1 MRAEPT
7 RVLYFSSFANFRY
20 GGQRSLYH
28 LVCNLDPAAFRP
40 HVVVPAEG
48 ELAERLRARGVA
60 VSPVELPKVAPGS
73 AAACVRALRRIGTL
87 IREGAFRIVHTD
99 GPRNTLYAGMAAA
112 LAGIP
117 LVWHIRS
124 SDRDPYDRLLCRLCT
139 KLVLVADALRDRFDF
154 AAARGKFVTIH
165 NGVDLDE
172 FRVDGLPSSP
182 AGPERRSGD
191 VVIACA
197 GRVEPMKGQAR
208 VVEAL
213 GRLGEGRRTLR
224 LLLCGEITDE
234 GYRRHCEETARRCGV
249 ADRVR
254 FLGHRPD
261 IAEVLSAADLVVMPS
276 LSGEAFPRAVIE
288 AMALG
293 KPVVATDVGGTREA
307 IDEGV
312 TGYVVPPDDAGAL
325 ADRIARLLADV
336 AARTAMG
343 AAARRRAEEHF
354 SVETNAR
361 VTERL
366 YRDVLNG
373 AAARQGATVQGGDA
387 G

>member
-1 MRAEPT
+1 MRTEPIKI
-7 RVLYFSSFANFRY
+7 LYFSSFANFRY

-60 VSPVELPKVAPGS
+60 VSPVDLPKVAPGS
-73 AAACVRALRRIGTL
+73 AAACLRTLRRVRTL
-87 IREGAFRIVHTD
+87 IREGGFRIVHTD
-99 GPRNTLYAGMAAA
+99 GPRNTLYGGVAAA

-124 SDRDPYDRLLCRLCT
+124 SDRDPYDRMLCGLCAR
-139 KLVLVADALRDRFDF
+139 LVLVADALRDRFDF

-172 FRVDGLPSSP
+172 FRTQGLPLPP
-182 AGPERRSGD
+182 AGLERRNGD
-191 VVIACA
+191 LVMGCA
-197 GRVEPMKGQAR
+197 GRVEPMKGQALL
-208 VVEAL
+208 VEAL
-213 GRLGEGRRTLR
+213 GRLGEGCRVPR

-234 GYRRHCEETARRCGV
+234 GYRRHCEEIARRCGV
-249 ADRVR
+249 ADRVQ

-261 IAEVLSAADLVVMPS
+261 IAEVLSAADLVVLPS

-312 TGYVVPPDDAGAL
+312 TGYVVPPDDARAL
-325 ADRIARLLADV
+325 AERIERLLGDD
-336 AARTAMG
+336 AARAAMG
-343 AAARRRAEEHF
+343 EAARRRAEEHF
-354 SVETNAR
+354 SAEKNAR
-361 VTERL
+361 ATENL
-366 YRDVLNG
+366 YRDMLNG
-373 AAARQGATVQGGDA
+373 APVQGGDA
-387 G
+387 R

>member
-1 MRAEPT
+1 MRSEPIP
-7 RVLYFSSFANFRY
+7 VLYFSSFDHFRY

-40 HVVVPAEG
+40 HVVVPDEG
-48 ELAERLRARGVA
+48 DLAERLRARGVA
-60 VSPVELPKVAPGS
+60 VSPVDLPKIAPGS
-73 AAACVRALRRIGTL
+73 AAACWCALRRVRTL

-99 GPRNTLYAGMAAA
+99 GPRNTLYGGLVSA

-139 KLVLVADALRDRFDF
+139 KLILVADALRDRFDF
-154 AAARGKFVTIH
+154 PAARGKFVTIH

-172 FRVDGLPSSP
+172 FRAHGSPSLP
-182 AGPERRSGD
+182 AGLERRNGE
-191 VVIACA
+191 VVLACA

-208 VVEAL
+208 LVEAL

-234 GYRRHCEETARRCGV
+234 GYRRHCEEIAGRCGI
-249 ADRVR
+249 ADRVQ

-261 IAEVLSAADLVVMPS
+261 VAEVLSAADLVVLPS
-276 LSGEAFPRAVIE
+276 LTGEAFPRAVIE

-307 IDEGV
+307 IGEAV
-312 TGYVVPPDDAGAL
+312 TGYVVPPDDTAAL
-325 ADRIARLLADV
+325 AGRIARLLADA
-336 AARTAMG
+336 AARAAMG
-343 AAARRRAEEHF
+343 AAARGRAEERF
-354 SVETNAR
+354 SIEQNVRATEKLYRSLVDGALSAGIG
-361 VTERL
+361 TER
-366 YRDVLNG
+366 
-373 AAARQGATVQGGDA
+373 GGDA
-387 G
+387 